1 MRNNLSN
8 LKLISMSLEQQ
19 VAALAHRVQFASGT
33 DELAIEAAVLA
44 AAADAQ
50 RTRPANLPSY
60 IRSQTPEQV
69 AEIRAGTLRDWVALR
84 ASLLAGSLS
93 TAQVASRLGISSAAV
108 TKRRTGRRLVAF
120 QLKGDWRYPAWQ
132 LREHDVLPGVAQAWQ
147 ALPVEVHDLLSLVRW
162 FELESRHLGD
172 TPLALLRAGQVD
184 RVVDAAGYVGG
195 S

>member
-1 MRNNLSN
+1 LRNNLSN

-19 VAALAHRVQFASGT
+19 VAALAHRVLFASGT

-69 AEIRAGTLRDWVALR
+69 AEI
-84 ASLLAGSLS
+84 LAGSLS

-147 ALPVEVHDLLSLVRW
+147 ALPVEVHDLLSLVHW